1 MQNHI
6 ALTMTK
12 KHQRRIPMTTYLLVA
27 AIVIFACIFLSRI
40 SNRLGIPTLL
50 AFILLGMAFGSDGIL
65 KIPFDNYYFAEQI
78 CSVALIFIMFYGGF
92 GTNWEQA
99 KSVAA
104 KAILLSTAG
113 VVVTSGLTGVFCHY
127 AFGMGWTE
135 SFLIGSLVG
144 STDAAS
150 VFAILRSKKLNLKY
164 NTASLLEVESGS
176 NDPCAYMLTA
186 TFIAIAKG
194 QASGAHIMLLVV
206 EQVVFGLVFGAVIA
220 FAAVCL
226 LKRIRFSIAGFD
238 AILVVGIAL
247 LAYALPSV
255 FGGNG
260 FLSVYIVGIVLGNT
274 EINNKRTL
282 VNFFDGITGLMQM
295 LIFFL
300 LGLLAF
306 PSRLPQVFL
315 PAILIAIWLTF
326 VARPVAVAA
335 VLVPFKSKVSQQLLV
350 SWSGLRGAA
359 SIVFAIMATMAV
371 QTENDI
377 FHIVFMIVLFSILLQ
392 GSLLPLV
399 AKKLGMIDKNADVM
413 KTFNDYAEEIP
424 VQFIQLTIPQA
435 HYWCTKTLKELTLP
449 PETLIVLIKRNGE
462 NIIPNGDTRLMEG
475 DVLILSA
482 TSPDKVEGVQLLEKY
497 LDENSRYVGK
507 YLSEIPK
514 KENEIVIMI
523 QRKDQI
529 IIPHGNIKL
538 ESGDMLVI
546 NRTEI

>member
-1 MQNHI
+1 MQNHM

-12 KHQRRIPMTTYLLVA
+12 KHQRGIPMTTYLLVT

-78 CSVALIFIMFYGGF
+78 CSVALVFIMFYGGF

-424 VQFIQLTIPQA
+424 VQFIQLTIPEE

>member
-1 MQNHI
+1 
-6 ALTMTK
+6 
-12 KHQRRIPMTTYLLVA
+12 MTTYLLVA

-65 KIPFDNYYFAEQI
+65 KIPFDNYYFAEQV

-99 KSVAA
+99 KSVAT

-113 VVVTSGLTGVFCHY
+113 VVVTSGLTGVFCHF
-127 AFGMGWTE
+127 AFEMDWTE

-176 NDPCAYMLTA
+176 NYPCAYMLTA

-206 EQVVFGLVFGAVIA
+206 EQIVFGLVFGAIIA

-226 LKRIRFSIAGFD
+226 LKHVHFSIAGFD

-315 PAILIAIWLTF
+315 PAMLIAIWLTF

-424 VQFIQLTIPQA
+424 VQFIQLTIPKE

-462 NIIPNGDTRLMEG
+462 NIIPNGDTRLMGG
-475 DVLILSA
+475 DILILSA

>member
-1 MQNHI
+1 MQNHM

-12 KHQRRIPMTTYLLVA
+12 KHQRGIPMTTYLLVA

-475 DVLILSA
+475 DILILSA

>member
-315 PAILIAIWLTF
+315 PAMLIAIWLTF

-475 DVLILSA
+475 DILILSA